1 MDQQLLRGDCAIV
14 ATDLSMRSGCAARWG
29 RRVADELALAVVVAH
44 VAGIESGV
52 RRDEQ
57 RDAAR
62 EHPVEQRYRYALRD
76 WYRHHVGEEPEEAL
90 LSVGE
95 PSEALARVADEQG
108 AALLVLST
116 SGKGMT
122 RQLAVGSTALELTG
136 APPRPV
142 AIVPPGDADVPE
154 DGTIVVGTDLTRES
168 DIAVEGAARLAGR
181 LSWPLHIVHSS
192 RIDNRY
198 LREEYLPE
206 PLKSWATARY
216 RGLAMREVIDRC
228 SQALADVE
236 VHPRIVDD
244 LPVRGICRYMGR
256 VDADLAVLGHHPRN
270 AYSLAM
276 LTSVAIRCVRAVRS
290 PLLIVPLQFVGRES

>member
-1 MDQQLLRGDCAIV
+1 M
-14 ATDLSMRSGCAARWG
+14 
-29 RRVADELALAVVVAH
+29 AVVVVH

-57 RDAAR
+57 RDTAR
-62 EHPVEQRYRYALRD
+62 EHPVEQKYRYALRD

-90 LSVGE
+90 LSVGDPAE
-95 PSEALARVADEQG
+95 TLARVADDYG

-116 SGKGMT
+116 SGKGMA

-142 AIVPPGDADVPE
+142 AIVPPGDADLP
-154 DGTIVVGTDLTRES
+154 DQGTVVVGTDLTRES
-168 DIAVEGAARLAGR
+168 DIAIEGAARLARKLCG
-181 LSWPLHIVHSS
+181 PLHIVHSS

-198 LREEYLPE
+198 LGEEYLPE
-206 PLKSWATARY
+206 PLRSWATARY
-216 RGLAMREVIDRC
+216 RGSAMQEVIDRC
-228 SQALADVE
+228 SRALAGVE

-244 LPVRGICRYMGR
+244 LPVRGLCRYMAH

-270 AYSLAM
+270 AYSPAM
-276 LTSVAIRCVRAVRS
+276 MTSVAIRCVRAIRS
-290 PLLIVPLQFVGRES
+290 PLLIVPLRFVGRDS